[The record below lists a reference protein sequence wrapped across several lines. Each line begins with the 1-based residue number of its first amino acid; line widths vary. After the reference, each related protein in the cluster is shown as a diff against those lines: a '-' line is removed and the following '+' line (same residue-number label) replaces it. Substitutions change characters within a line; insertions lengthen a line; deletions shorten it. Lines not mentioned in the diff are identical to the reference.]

1 MGCSSGELKN
11 RNSITNGIRGPAL
24 FKAQPE
30 NILQLIL
37 AFLQGRGG
45 KRRVR
50 DRQLFLIF
58 FSFLCSKVF
67 GKTNKNPM
75 VMKSSWLKPLKK
87 NSLGIVTL
95 LTIRHNIL

>member
-58 FSFLCSKVF
+58 FSFLCFKSIWK
-67 GKTNKNPM
+67 NKQKPNGNEELM
-75 VMKSSWLKPLKK
+75 VETFEKELPRDCDTVD
-87 NSLGIVTL
+87 N
-95 LTIRHNIL
+95 